1 MQKAARSLI
10 VWIGLA
16 LALNSLWELAQLPL
30 YELWN
35 DPDKARIAV
44 YLVHCIVG
52 DALIATVL
60 FFLVSAIL
68 GTFDWG
74 RRRPWLGGTLTV
86 GMGVF
91 YTAFSEWYNVYV
103 IKSWSYAPHM
113 PLLGGI
119 GVAPLLQWF
128 IVPALMI
135 FTIQR
140 RAERA

>member
-1 MQKAARSLI
+1 MPKAARSLI

-16 LALNSLWELAQLPL
+16 LVLNSLWELAQLPL
-30 YELWN
+30 YELWK
-35 DPDKARIAV
+35 DPDKARIAI

-52 DALIATVL
+52 DVLIATVL

-68 GTFDWG
+68 GTFDWW

-86 GMGVF
+86 AMGMF

-103 IKSWSYAPHM
+103 IQSWSYAPHM
-113 PLLGGI
+113 PLLGGV

-140 RAERA
+140 CAKRA